1 MWNSG
6 GDPAEEYYLSNNGAS
21 SSSKRPCLSASD
33 YNEIVDKAMREAEIQ
48 LKAEL
53 GKGMDFLLKH
63 RRSRFEYYMMDLKIA
78 NSEMYSVF
86 FISYWLYMY
95 YG

>member
-48 LKAEL
+48 LKA
-53 GKGMDFLLKH
+53 
-63 RRSRFEYYMMDLKIA
+63 
-78 NSEMYSVF
+78 
-86 FISYWLYMY
+86 
-95 YG
+95 